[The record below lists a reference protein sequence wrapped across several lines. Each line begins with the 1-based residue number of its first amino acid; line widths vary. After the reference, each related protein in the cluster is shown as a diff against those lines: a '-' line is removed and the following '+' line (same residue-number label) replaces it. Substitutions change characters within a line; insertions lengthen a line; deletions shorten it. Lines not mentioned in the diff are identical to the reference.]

1 MAQTEIQSQ
10 KQSQQSQTVAQI
22 AVPVTDLSELESIG
36 DRLWHIAQLQRD
48 DSASL
53 LKILR
58 ILEEIHKRIRDDL
71 FQPSLPNSRHELFNL
86 LRDIETN
93 GGWPHIYRM
102 KINEICQYLEKS
114 EELEE

>member
-10 KQSQQSQTVAQI
+10 NQSQQGQI
-22 AVPVTDLSELESIG
+22 ADLSELEAIS
-36 DRLWHIAQLQRD
+36 DRLWQLAQDQQGD
-48 DSASL
+48 AASL
-53 LKILR
+53 LQILR
-58 ILEEIHKRIRDDL
+58 VIEIVHKRIRDDL
-71 FQPSLPNSRHELFNL
+71 FQPALPTSRHELFNL

-102 KINEICQYLEKS
+102 KINEICRYLEQS

>member
-10 KQSQQSQTVAQI
+10 KQSQQRQI
-22 AVPVTDLSELESIG
+22 DDLSELEAISN
-36 DRLWHIAQLQRD
+36 RLWQLAQDQKGDPSGLLQ
-48 DSASL
+48 
-53 LKILR
+53 ILR
-58 ILEEIHKRIRDDL
+58 VVEVVHKRIRDDL
-71 FQPSLPNSRHELFNL
+71 FQPALPTSRHELFNL

-102 KINEICQYLEKS
+102 KINEICQYLEQS

>member
-10 KQSQQSQTVAQI
+10 NQSQQGQI
-22 AVPVTDLSELESIG
+22 ADLSELEAIS
-36 DRLWHIAQLQRD
+36 DRLWQLAQDQQGNA
-48 DSASL
+48 ASL
-53 LKILR
+53 LPILR
-58 ILEEIHKRIRDDL
+58 VIELVHKRIRDDL
-71 FQPSLPNSRHELFNL
+71 FQPALPTSRHELFNL

-102 KINEICQYLEKS
+102 KINEICQYLEQP